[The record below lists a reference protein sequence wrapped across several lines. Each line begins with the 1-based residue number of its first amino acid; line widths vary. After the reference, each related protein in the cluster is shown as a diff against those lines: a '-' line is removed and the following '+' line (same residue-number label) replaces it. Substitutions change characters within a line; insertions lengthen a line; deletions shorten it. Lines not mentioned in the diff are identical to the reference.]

1 MMLSVGWQL
10 NPNLAIQTREGLD
23 KIEKLLV
30 IWNDFEE
37 MTMKNFGTWW
47 RSCEVV
53 QAAVLERR

>member
-10 NPNLAIQTREGLD
+10 NPNSAIQTREGLD

-30 IWNDFEE
+30 FWNDFEE

-47 RSCEVV
+47 RSSQVV
-53 QAAVLERR
+53 